1 MAHSLAQV
9 YLHSVF
15 STKYRQNLIIPEIEI
30 SLFAYMGGI
39 IKDIGGMPIQINGMP
54 DHIHILSTLPRTIT
68 IAKYIEEIKRGSS
81 KWIKTQGSEFINF
94 AWQVGY
100 GAFSYGRSQLSQ
112 VIEYI
117 CRQEEHHRKRTFREE
132 YEELLNRFDVGYNS
146 EYLFEWIE
154 DI

>member
-1 MAHSLAQV
+1 
-9 YLHSVF
+9 
-15 STKYRQNLIIPEIEI
+15 
-30 SLFAYMGGI
+30 MGGI

-100 GAFSYGRSQLSQ
+100 ATFSVSSYKVNTVSRYIQNQKKHHSQ
-112 VIEYI
+112 VTFKKELIKFLVEYNV
-117 CRQEEHHRKRTFREE
+117 QYDEQ
-132 YEELLNRFDVGYNS
+132 
-146 EYLFEWIE
+146 YLW
-154 DI
+154 D